1 MIRIFLL
8 FFLWNVSFAQ
18 SNEAT
23 LFFKDGTSVKGFG
36 TIKKNKIQFRAS
48 LNDEPDLWDEV
59 LVESIVFDPEDT
71 FVKYAF
77 VKPDKMSKYKIMK
90 VITEG
95 EVTLYEHVV
104 IDYFD
109 FDDPPFTINLPGT
122 QHQPYQPEKTR
133 HYVQKKKEEFPTLLK
148 DGFGRIKK
156 YFSDC
161 ETLVKKIENNQ
172 FYRNEIQ
179 QIVEYYNDICAE

>member
-1 MIRIFLL
+1 MIRL
-8 FFLWNVSFAQ
+8 FFFLILCNCAFTQ

-48 LNDEPDLWDEV
+48 LNDEPDLWDEI
-59 LVESIVFDPEDT
+59 LVESIVFDPEETHIKYT
-71 FVKYAF
+71 FIKL
-77 VKPDKMSKYKIMK
+77 DKFSKFKIMK

-104 IDYFD
+104 VDYFNL
-109 FDDPPFTINLPGT
+109 DDPAIKIGFSYYPDS
-122 QHQPYQPEKTR
+122 YKPEKTR
-133 HYVQKKKEEFPTLLK
+133 HYLKKKNEEFPMLLK

-161 ETLVKKIENNQ
+161 ETLVKKIENHQ
-172 FYRNEIQ
+172 FYRNDIQ

>member
-8 FFLWNVSFAQ
+8 LFFWNVSFAQ

-48 LNDEPDLWDEV
+48 LNDEPELWDEV

-71 FVKYAF
+71 FVKYTF
-77 VKPDKMSKYKIMK
+77 IKPDKMSKFKVMK
-90 VITEG
+90 VLTEG
-95 EVTLYEHVV
+95 EVSLYEHVV
-104 IDYFD
+104 VDYFD
-109 FDDPPFTINLPGT
+109 KDDLFGFSYGLN
-122 QHQPYQPEKTR
+122 HSQPEKTR
-133 HYVQKKKEEFPTLLK
+133 HYVQRKNEEFPTLLK

-156 YFSDC
+156 YFSNCD
-161 ETLVKKIENNQ
+161 TLVKKIENNQ
-172 FYRNEIQ
+172 FYRNDIQ

>member
-8 FFLWNVSFAQ
+8 FFLWNVSLAQ

-23 LFFKDGTSVKGFG
+23 LIFKDGTSVKGFG
-36 TIKKNKIQFRAS
+36 SIKKNKIQFRAS
-48 LNDEPDLWDEV
+48 LNDKPDLWDEE
-59 LVESIVFDPEDT
+59 LVESIVFDPDDT
-71 FVKYAF
+71 FIKYTF

-104 IDYFD
+104 VDYFD
-109 FDDPPFTINLPGT
+109 KDDLFAFSYGPKSS
-122 QHQPYQPEKTR
+122 QPEKTN
-133 HYVQKKKEEFPTLLK
+133 HYLQKKDEEFPTLLK

-172 FYRNEIQ
+172 FYRNDIQ

>member
-1 MIRIFLL
+1 MIRIFLFL
-8 FFLWNVSFAQ
+8 FLWNVSFAQ

-48 LNDEPDLWDEV
+48 LDDQPDLWDEV

-71 FVKYAF
+71 YEKYVF
-77 VKPDKMSKYKIMK
+77 IKPDKMSKYKVMK
-90 VITEG
+90 VLTEG
-95 EVTLYEHVV
+95 EVSLYEHVV
-104 IDYFD
+104 VDYFD
-109 FDDPPFTINLPGT
+109 KDDLFGFSYGPNKS
-122 QHQPYQPEKTR
+122 QPEKIN